1 MDNVKT
7 GALIAARR
15 KELTLTQKE
24 LAEQLHI
31 SDRTVSKWERG
42 VGFPDISLLEPLAD
56 TLGLSVL
63 DLIQGE
69 PQKQTVTEVTL
80 RDVIRSIS
88 QHARKTTRQQISKW
102 LAEAFLLVMSA
113 FFLFLIAD
121 YSGFFNREISMVI
134 PVGIY
139 SADGILIEESTATM
153 EGERHF
159 RTGDYYGRFAIEA
172 IPETCREH
180 VNASVSFDHLFDGHH
195 ELSYSSPGRVWILGP
210 LSRADLYISSDMTA
224 FAFRLED
231 GRIVATHEYLLPLAM
246 LDHYYAVDLKN
257 TLYLGPA

>member
-1 MDNVKT
+1 
-7 GALIAARR
+7 
-15 KELTLTQKE
+15 
-24 LAEQLHI
+24 
-31 SDRTVSKWERG
+31 
-42 VGFPDISLLEPLAD
+42 
-56 TLGLSVL
+56 
-63 DLIQGE
+63 
-69 PQKQTVTEVTL
+69 
-80 RDVIRSIS
+80 
-88 QHARKTTRQQISKW
+88 
-102 LAEAFLLVMSA
+102 MSA

-172 IPETCREH
+172 IPETCRDH
-180 VNASVSFDHLFDGHH
+180 VNATVSFDHLFEGRN

-210 LSRADLYISSDMTA
+210 LSRADLYINKDMTA

-231 GRIVATHEYLLPLAM
+231 GRIIATSGHLVPLAM
-246 LDHYYAVDLKN
+246 LEQYYAVDLKN
-257 TLYLGPA
+257 VLYS

>member
-24 LAEQLHI
+24 LAEKLHI

-102 LAEAFLLVMSA
+102 LAESFLLVMSA

-121 YSGFFNREISMVI
+121 YTGLFNQKVSMVI

-139 SADGILIEESTATM
+139 SADGILTEESTATM

-172 IPETCREH
+172 IPETCRDH
-180 VNASVSFDHLFDGHH
+180 VNATVSFDHLFEGHN

-231 GRIVATHEYLLPLAM
+231 GRIVATHEDLLPLAM

>member
-1 MDNVKT
+1 MDNAKT

-15 KELTLTQKE
+15 KELNLTQKV
-24 LAEQLHI
+24 LAEKLHI

-69 PQKQTVTEVTL
+69 PQEQAVTEVTL
-80 RDVIRSIS
+80 RDVVRSIS
-88 QHARKTTRQQISKW
+88 LHARKTTRQQIVKW
-102 LAEAFLLVMSA
+102 MAEAFLLVMSA
-113 FFLFLIAD
+113 FFLFLITD
-121 YSGFFNREISMVI
+121 YTGLFNQKVSMVI

-139 SADGILIEESTATM
+139 SADGILTEESTATM

-172 IPETCREH
+172 IPETCRDH
-180 VNASVSFDHLFDGHH
+180 VNATVSFDHLFEGRN

-210 LSRADLYISSDMTA
+210 LSRADLYINKDMTA

-231 GRIVATHEYLLPLAM
+231 GRIIATSGHLVPLAM
-246 LDHYYAVDLKN
+246 LEQYYAVDLKN
-257 TLYLGPA
+257 VLYS

>member
-1 MDNVKT
+1 MDNAKT

-15 KELTLTQKE
+15 KELNLTQKV
-24 LAEQLHI
+24 LAEKLHI

-88 QHARKTTRQQISKW
+88 QHARKTTRQQIVKW
-102 LAEAFLLVMSA
+102 MAEAFLLVMSA
-113 FFLFLIAD
+113 FFLFLITD
-121 YSGFFNREISMVI
+121 YTGLFNQKVSMVI

-139 SADGILIEESTATM
+139 SADGILTEESTATM

-172 IPETCREH
+172 IPETCRDH
-180 VNASVSFDHLFDGHH
+180 VNATVSFDHLFEGHN

-210 LSRADLYISSDMTA
+210 LSRADLYINKDMTA

-231 GRIVATHEYLLPLAM
+231 GRIIATSGHLVPLAM
-246 LDHYYAVDLKN
+246 LEQYYAVDLKN
-257 TLYLGPA
+257 VLYS

>member
-1 MDNVKT
+1 MDNAKT

-15 KELTLTQKE
+15 KELTLTQKV
-24 LAEQLHI
+24 LAEKLHI

-121 YSGFFNREISMVI
+121 YTGLFNQKVSMVI

-139 SADGILIEESTATM
+139 SADGILTEESTATM

-172 IPETCREH
+172 IPETCRDH
-180 VNASVSFDHLFDGHH
+180 VNATVSFDYLFEGHNK
-195 ELSYSSPGRVWILGP
+195 LSYSSPGRVWILGP

-231 GRIVATHEYLLPLAM
+231 GRIVATHEDLLPLAM

>member
-1 MDNVKT
+1 MDNAKT

-15 KELTLTQKE
+15 KELDLTQKE
-24 LAEQLHI
+24 LAEKLHI

-42 VGFPDISLLEPLAD
+42 AGFPDISLLEPLAD

-69 PQKQTVTEVTL
+69 PQKQAVTEVTL
-80 RDVIRSIS
+80 RDVIHSIS

-121 YSGFFNREISMVI
+121 YSGLFNREISMVI

-139 SADGILIEESTATM
+139 SADGILIEESTAAI
-153 EGERHF
+153 EGECYF
-159 RTGDYYGRFAIEA
+159 LTGDYYGRFAIEA
-172 IPETCREH
+172 IPETCRDH
-180 VNASVSFDHLFDGHH
+180 VNASVSFDHLFEGHH
-195 ELSYSSPGRVWILGP
+195 ELSYSSPGQVWILGP
-210 LSRADLYISSDMTA
+210 LSRTDLYVSNDMTA

-231 GRIVATHEYLLPLAM
+231 GRIVATHDHLLPLAM
-246 LDHYYAVDLKN
+246 LEHYYAVDLNN

>member
-1 MDNVKT
+1 MDNAKT
-7 GALIAARR
+7 GALISAQR
-15 KELTLTQKE
+15 KELNLTQKE
-24 LAEQLHI
+24 LAERLHI

-42 VGFPDISLLEPLAD
+42 AGFPDISLLEPLAD

-69 PQKQTVTEVTL
+69 PQQQAVTEVTL

-88 QHARKTTRQQISKW
+88 RHARKTTRQQISKW
-102 LAEAFLLVMSA
+102 LAEAFLLAMSA

-121 YSGFFNREISMVI
+121 YTGLFNQKVSMVI

-139 SADGILIEESTATM
+139 SADGILIEESTAAM
-153 EGERHF
+153 EGERYF
-159 RTGDYYGRFAIEA
+159 LTGDYYGRFAIEA
-172 IPETCREH
+172 VPETCRDH
-180 VNASVSFDHLFDGHH
+180 VSASVSFDHLFEGHH

-210 LSRADLYISSDMTA
+210 LSRADLYISKDMTA

-231 GRIVATHEYLLPLAM
+231 GRIIATHAHLVPLAM
-246 LDHYYAVDLKN
+246 LNHYYAVDLKN
-257 TLYLGPA
+257 TLYLSTS